1 MSIEDRVRELNGG
14 TYTKKSY
21 SVEEV
26 QSILVLCQEK
36 VQIKCNQF
44 SLF

>member
-26 QSILVLCQEK
+26 QSILGMNKEERLW
-36 VQIKCNQF
+36 
-44 SLF
+44 LLL

>member
-26 QSILVLCQEK
+26 QAIFHFCR
-36 VQIKCNQF
+36 
-44 SLF
+44 

>member
-21 SVEEV
+21 SVDLGYYPTDR
-26 QSILVLCQEK
+26 I
-36 VQIKCNQF
+36 
-44 SLF
+44 